1 MTENEKKNAVREL
14 PGSRWNVIISAVNE
28 GIAKDKAG
36 LLNEAEEYLYDKIKA
51 DADDF
56 EKRNGSRPVFD
67 MVEIESDDP
76 ILDIYSTPAG
86 KRK

>member
-14 PGSRWNVIISAVNE
+14 PGSRWNAIIAAVNKMIPKE
-28 GIAKDKAG
+28 KAG

-56 EKRNGSRPVFD
+56 EKRNGERPVFD

-76 ILDIYSTPAG
+76 VLDIYNSPVE